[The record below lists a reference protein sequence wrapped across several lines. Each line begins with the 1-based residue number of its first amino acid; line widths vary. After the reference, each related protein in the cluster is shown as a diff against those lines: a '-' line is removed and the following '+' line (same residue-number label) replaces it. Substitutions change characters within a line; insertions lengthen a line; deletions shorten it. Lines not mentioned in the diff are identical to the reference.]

1 MPPSLLRLFLVATL
15 VAVLPGTLPAQS
27 GRGDGSDVAVARDG
41 TPFDDDLARLSRR
54 LRQARMQATGHIG
67 DVREARRLVERLEPE
82 LERLTREYRETS
94 ARIEGFYRRREN
106 TEQRAA
112 YSELARQI
120 GRDMSNLAATR
131 ARLESLYAKHVAP
144 RGWLGVSYTATTEQR
159 LTDDGVVM
167 KHIDY
172 PVVASVE
179 PGSPASR
186 AGIERGDVIVAYN
199 GVDLRRREVN
209 LTRLLVPR
217 TRVAVRV
224 RRGGEMVEI
233 PVVVGIR
240 RGAPYAVTMPGAMDV
255 SGMLMDMPPEAELL
269 PPLPPDPAVAPVPP
283 RDRRSG
289 VAVVTPPWPAQPA
302 DAPFPARPPASQS
315 PYSLWVAS
323 AVAGAQVIPMNAD
336 LRDVFNVERGVL
348 VTSVGEGTP
357 AASAGLR
364 AGDVIVSADGNAV
377 SAVRQLQRVLERCED
392 RSVRLEIVRKQQR
405 RTVALR
411 W

>member
-1 MPPSLLRLFLVATL
+1 MSFTIRVLLLTTL
-15 VAVLPGTLPAQS
+15 VAILPAALPAQT
-27 GRGDGSDVAVARDG
+27 GRGGGGGIGAGASRGA
-41 TPFDDDLARLSRR
+41 TPFDDELARLG
-54 LRQARMQATGHIG
+54 RQLKEAHAQADGHVDG
-67 DVREARRLVERLEPE
+67 VREARRLLEQLEPD
-82 LERLTREYRETS
+82 LERLMRQYRETS
-94 ARIEGFYRRREN
+94 VRIEGYYRRRGNDRE
-106 TEQRAA
+106 RAA
-112 YSELARQI
+112 YRSLARQI

-131 ARLESLYAKHVAP
+131 AQLEALYAQHVAP

-167 KHIDY
+167 KHVDY

-199 GVDLRRREVN
+199 GMDLRRAEVN

-217 TRVAVRV
+217 SRVAVRV
-224 RRGGEMVEI
+224 RRAGEVVEI
-233 PVVVGIR
+233 PVVVGSR
-240 RGAPYAVTMPGAMDV
+240 RGTTYAITAPGMMGAHETLIDMAPGAEM
-255 SGMLMDMPPEAELL
+255 L
-269 PPLPPDPAVAPVPP
+269 PPMAPVAPAPTP
-283 RDRRSG
+283 RPGRRSG
-289 VAVVTPPWPAQPA
+289 AMTPPA
-302 DAPFPARPPASQS
+302 PPAPPDATS
-315 PYSLWVAS
+315 PPTPPGTQTPFALWVAS

-336 LRDVFNVERGVL
+336 LREVFNVERGVL
-348 VTSVGEGTP
+348 ITSVGEGTP

-377 SAVRQLQRVLERCED
+377 SAIRQLQVVLERSED

-405 RTVALR
+405 RTVTLR

>member
-1 MPPSLLRLFLVATL
+1 MAFPTIRLLLFATL
-15 VAVLPGTLPAQS
+15 IAVVPATLPAQS
-27 GRGDGSDVAVARDG
+27 GSGGNVGAGRGS
-41 TPFDDDLARLSRR
+41 TPFDDDLARLSRQVQ
-54 LRQARMQATGHIG
+54 QARAQAEGHVG
-67 DVREARRLVERLEPE
+67 GVREARRLVERLEPE
-82 LERLTREYRETS
+82 LERLMRQYRETS
-94 ARIEGFYRRREN
+94 ARIEGFYRRQEN
-106 TEQRAA
+106 AEHRMA
-112 YSELARQI
+112 YRELARQI

-131 ARLESLYAKHVAP
+131 AQLESLYAEHVAP

-209 LTRLLVPR
+209 LTQLLVPR
-217 TRVAVRV
+217 SRVAVRV
-224 RRGGEMVEI
+224 RRDGEVVDI
-233 PVVVGIR
+233 PVVVGSR
-240 RGAPYAVTMPGAMDV
+240 RGTTYAITAPGMMGA
-255 SGMLMDMPPEAELL
+255 GETLMDMPPGAEML
-269 PPLPPDPAVAPVPP
+269 PPLPPTPAIAPAPRQGRRPGATVA
-283 RDRRSG
+283 
-289 VAVVTPPWPAQPA
+289 TP
-302 DAPFPARPPASQS
+302 RPPAQAAEVYVPAAPATSQT
-315 PYSLWVAS
+315 PYSFWVAS

-336 LRDVFNVERGVL
+336 LREVFNVERGVL
-348 VTSVGEGTP
+348 ITSVGEGTP
-357 AASAGLR
+357 AAGAGLR

-377 SAVRQLQRVLERCED
+377 SAVRQLQQVLERCED